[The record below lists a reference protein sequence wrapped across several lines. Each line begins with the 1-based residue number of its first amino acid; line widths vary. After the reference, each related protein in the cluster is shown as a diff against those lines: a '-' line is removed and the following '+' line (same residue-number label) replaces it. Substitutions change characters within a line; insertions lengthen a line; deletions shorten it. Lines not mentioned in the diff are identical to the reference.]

1 MLVIGHRGA
10 AELAPEN
17 TIEAFQAGIEAGADI
32 LEFDVQRTRD
42 GELLIVHDTT
52 LFRTHKKLTIVRW
65 STHDSIKRAMEKG
78 HKIATLKEVLDLYFG
93 KVLLNLEI
101 KNHGTAKHIV
111 QFIESNY
118 IQHQSDWESILF
130 SSFKPGE
137 LVILRKY
144 APYAQIAML
153 HDKNPFTFM
162 AFHRLVGFSAVG
174 FHRLR
179 MNSMAIAVAKQLGL
193 FIYTYTV
200 NRPEAVQQ
208 AVDAGIDGIVTDNP
222 VALRAIVDDIL

>member
-1 MLVIGHRGA
+1 MLIIGHRGA

-17 TIEAFQAGIEAGADI
+17 TIEAFQAGIDAGADM

-52 LFRTHKKLTIVRW
+52 LFRTHKKLTIIRW
-65 STHDSIKRAMEKG
+65 STHDSIKRAIEKG
-78 HKIATLKEVLDLYFG
+78 HQIATLKEVLDRYFG

-101 KNHGTAKHIV
+101 KNHGTSKHIV
-111 QFIESNY
+111 QFITDNY
-118 IQHQSDWESILF
+118 IRDQSDWEAILF
-130 SSFKPGE
+130 SSFKPAE
-137 LVILRKY
+137 LVALRKY
-144 APYAQIAML
+144 APSAQIAML
-153 HDKNPFTFM
+153 HDKNPFTYM
-162 AFHRLVGFSAVG
+162 VFHKQVGFVAVG

-179 MNSMAIAVAKQLGL
+179 MNSLAIAVAKQLGL
-193 FIYTYTV
+193 FTYTYTV

-208 AVDAGIDGIVTDNP
+208 AANAGIDAIVTDNP